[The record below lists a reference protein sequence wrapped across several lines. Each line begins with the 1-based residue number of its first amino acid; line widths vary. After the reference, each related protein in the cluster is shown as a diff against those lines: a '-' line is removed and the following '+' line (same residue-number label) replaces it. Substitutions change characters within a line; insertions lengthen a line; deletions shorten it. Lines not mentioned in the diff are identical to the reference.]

1 MDAAQIRELSDIAT
15 LRLQNKEG
23 TESSNKGGWLMISTI
38 LIEAWDLYAISFILL
53 FVKAEWSGI
62 NGFGGSSHYQWW
74 LWGLVTA
81 STQGGAIIGAWLG
94 GYIADQV
101 GRKKMFI
108 TTMILFIVFALLQGF
123 SMNIWY
129 LMIVRFLIGIPLG
142 ADIANGYA
150 YIMESMSKGKRE
162 IMGVR
167 WQFMFG
173 LGEVIAIVVVVIMYA
188 AGMYAHPDL
197 LWRIALALGAIPAV
211 IVLFA
216 RLKLPET
223 PLSLV
228 QRGHFHEAK
237 VASKELFDDSLDILP
252 DEDVK
257 IDRVKTGDFLKVIMS
272 DDTKRRGT
280 LYGWISNFCQGWEF
294 SGFGLYLPV
303 ILATFLSA
311 SGAGLLS
318 AKQAGDTSAL
328 VTNDAKPSIISWVMY
343 SHSITQV
350 NLITAAVYVVATIS
364 GFCAPYALK
373 KIKHQGVGLVG
384 FGMAFVG
391 LLGVAL
397 FMYLQGTSKSFGVAT
412 LFLVI
417 FLAILMWGHYWDAS
431 NGQTLVSLVAPPRF
445 KATASGFGYI
455 FVKLASFLGAFLF
468 PLIAGS
474 ATTAAQ
480 HPIRATLVVSIF
492 SLIGLLSALFILPGK
507 INKKDDLFG
516 YVEQETAAL
525 EAKAAA

>member
-1 MDAAQIRELSDIAT
+1 
-15 LRLQNKEG
+15 
-23 TESSNKGGWLMISTI
+23 MISTI
-38 LIEAWDLYAISFILL
+38 LIEAWDLYAISFVLL
-53 FVKAEWSGI
+53 FIKQEWSA
-62 NGFGGSSHYQWW
+62 GFGHPAYPWW

-81 STQGGAIIGAWLG
+81 STQGGAIIGSWLG

-108 TTMILFIVFALLQGF
+108 LTMILFIVLALIQGF

-129 LMIVRFLIGIPLG
+129 LMIVRFLLGIPLG

-150 YIMESMSKGKRE
+150 YIMESMPRGKRE
-162 IMGVR
+162 VMGTR

-173 LGEVIAIVVVVIMYA
+173 LGEVIVIAIVVVLYA

-237 VASKELFDDSLDILP
+237 IASKELFDDSLDMLP

-257 IDRVKTGDFLKVIMS
+257 IDRVKTGDFLKVIWA
-272 DDTKRRGT
+272 DKTKRRGT
-280 LYGWISNFCQGWEF
+280 WYGWISNFCQGWEF

-311 SGAGLLS
+311 SGAGFLKDS
-318 AKQAGDTSAL
+318 TVDPPAVTQA
-328 VTNDAKPSIISWVMY
+328 SWVQY
-343 SHSITQV
+343 SSSITTV

-364 GFCAPYALK
+364 GFVAPYALK
-373 KIKHQGVGLVG
+373 KINHHGIGIVG

-391 LLGVAL
+391 LMGVAL
-397 FMYLQGTSKSFGVAT
+397 FMYLQSKANDTRKAAGLGPSFGVAT
-412 LFLVI
+412 LFLVV
-417 FLAILMWGHYWDAS
+417 FLAVLMWGHYWDAS
-431 NGQTLVSLVAPPRF
+431 NGQTLVALVAPPRF
-445 KATASGFGYI
+445 KATASGFGYV

-468 PLIAGS
+468 PLIANTANPAAG
-474 ATTAAQ
+474 TTS
-480 HPIRATLVVSIF
+480 HPIRATLFVSIF
-492 SLIGLLSALFILPGK
+492 SLIGFLSALFILPK
-507 INKKDDLFG
+507 NMYG

-525 EAKAAA
+525 EAKANA

>member
-1 MDAAQIRELSDIAT
+1 
-15 LRLQNKEG
+15 
-23 TESSNKGGWLMISTI
+23 
-38 LIEAWDLYAISFILL
+38 
-53 FVKAEWSGI
+53 
-62 NGFGGSSHYQWW
+62 
-74 LWGLVTA
+74 
-81 STQGGAIIGAWLG
+81 
-94 GYIADQV
+94 
-101 GRKKMFI
+101 
-108 TTMILFIVFALLQGF
+108 
-123 SMNIWY
+123 
-129 LMIVRFLIGIPLG
+129 LG
-142 ADIANGYA
+142 A
-150 YIMESMSKGKRE
+150 
-162 IMGVR
+162 V
-167 WQFMFG
+167 
-173 LGEVIAIVVVVIMYA
+173 
-188 AGMYAHPDL
+188 
-197 LWRIALALGAIPAV
+197 PAV

-237 VASKELFDDSLDILP
+237 IASKELFDDSLDMLP

-257 IDRVKTGDFLKVIMS
+257 IDRVKTGDFLKVIWA
-272 DDTKRRGT
+272 DKTKRRST
-280 LYGWISNFCQGWEF
+280 WYGWISNFCQGWEF

-311 SGAGLLS
+311 SGAGLL
-318 AKQAGDTSAL
+318 ADAAGVD
-328 VTNDAKPSIISWVMY
+328 NPNKPSPVSWLLY
-343 SHSITQV
+343 SHSVTQV

-373 KIKHQGVGLVG
+373 KIKHQGVGFIG
-384 FGMAFVG
+384 FGMAFIG

-397 FMYLQGTSKSFGVAT
+397 FMFLQGQSKTFGVAT

-492 SLIGLLSALFILPGK
+492 SLIGLLSAIFILPGK
-507 INKKDDLFG
+507 LNKQNDLYG
-516 YVEQETAAL
+516 YVEQETADM
-525 EAKAAA
+525 EAKAGA

>member
-38 LIEAWDLYAISFILL
+38 LIESWDLYAISFILL

-62 NGFGGSSHYQWW
+62 NGFGGSSGYQWW

-81 STQGGAIIGAWLG
+81 STQLGAIIGAWLG

-108 TTMILFIVFALLQGF
+108 LTMILFIVFALLQGF

-173 LGEVIAIVVVVIMYA
+173 LGEVIAIVVVVILYA

-237 VASKELFDDSLDILP
+237 IASKELFDDSLDMLP

-257 IDRVKTGDFLKVIMS
+257 IDRVKTGDFLKVIMA
-272 DDTKRRGT
+272 DETKRRGT

-311 SGAGLLS
+311 SGAGLL
-318 AKQAGDTSAL
+318 ADKTAAVAT
-328 VTNDAKPSIISWVMY
+328 KPSPASWVLY
-343 SHSITQV
+343 SGSITQV

-364 GFCAPYALK
+364 GFFAPYALK
-373 KIKHQGVGLVG
+373 KIKHQGVGVVG

-397 FMYLQGTSKSFGVAT
+397 FMHLQGTSKTFGAAT

-445 KATASGFGYI
+445 KATASGFGYV

-474 ATTAAQ
+474 ATTSAQ

-507 INKKDDLFG
+507 FNKRDDLFG

-525 EAKAAA
+525 EAKANA

>member
-15 LRLQNKEG
+15 LRLQNKEN
-23 TESSNKGGWLMISTI
+23 TASSNKGGWLMISTI
-38 LIEAWDLYAISFILL
+38 LIEAWDLYAISFVLL
-53 FVKAEWSGI
+53 FIKQEWST
-62 NGFGGSSHYQWW
+62 GFGFPAYPWW

-81 STQGGAIIGAWLG
+81 STQLGAIFGAWLG

-108 TTMILFIVFALLQGF
+108 TTMILFIVLALIQGF

-129 LMIVRFLIGIPLG
+129 LMIVRFLIGLPLG

-162 IMGVR
+162 LMGVR

-173 LGEVIAIVVVVIMYA
+173 LGEVIVISIVVIMYA
-188 AGMYAHPDL
+188 AGMYAHPDT
-197 LWRIALALGAIPAV
+197 LWRIALALGCVPALV
-211 IVLFA
+211 VLFA

-228 QRGHFHEAK
+228 QRGRFHEAK
-237 VASKELFDDSLDILP
+237 LSSKELFDDSLDILP

-257 IDRVKTGDFLKVIMS
+257 IERVKTGDMLKVIWS
-272 DDTKRRGT
+272 DPTKRRASA
-280 LYGWISNFCQGWEF
+280 YGWISNFCQGWEF

-311 SGAGLLS
+311 SGAGFL
-318 AKQAGDTSAL
+318 KDENGK
-328 VTNDAKPSIISWVMY
+328 VTVETWVQY
-343 SHSITQV
+343 STSITQV
-350 NLITAAVYVVATIS
+350 NLITAGAYVVATIS
-364 GFCAPYALK
+364 GFLAPWALK
-373 KIKHQGVGLVG
+373 KLNHNGVGQVG

-391 LLGVAL
+391 LMGIAL
-397 FMYLQGTSKSFGVAT
+397 MMRLQGSSKTFGVAT
-412 LFLVI
+412 VFLVI
-417 FLAILMWGHYWDAS
+417 FLAVLMWGHYWDAS
-431 NGQTLVSLVAPPRF
+431 NGQTLVALVAPPRF
-445 KATASGFGYI
+445 KGTASGFGYI

-468 PLIAGS
+468 PLIANNYTSGL
-474 ATTAAQ
+474 TP

-492 SLIGLLSALFILPGK
+492 SMIGFLSATFIMPKNML
-507 INKKDDLFG
+507 G
-516 YVEQETAAL
+516 YVEQETAEL
-525 EAKAAA
+525 EAKATA

>member
-1 MDAAQIRELSDIAT
+1 
-15 LRLQNKEG
+15 
-23 TESSNKGGWLMISTI
+23 MISTI
-38 LIEAWDLYAISFILL
+38 LIEAWDLYAISFVLL
-53 FVKAEWSGI
+53 FIKQEWST
-62 NGFGGSSHYQWW
+62 GFGHPSYPWW

-81 STQGGAIIGAWLG
+81 STQAGAIIGAWLG
-94 GYIADQV
+94 GYIADQI

-108 TTMILFIVFALLQGF
+108 LTMILFIVFALLQGF

-129 LMIVRFLIGIPLG
+129 LMIIRFLIGIPLG

-162 IMGVR
+162 LMGVR

-173 LGEVIAIVVVVIMYA
+173 LGEVIAIVCVVIMYV
-188 AGMYAHPDL
+188 AGLYAHPDV
-197 LWRIALALGAIPAV
+197 LWRIALAMGAIPAV

-237 VASKELFDDSLDILP
+237 IASKELFDDPLDILP

-257 IDRVKTGDFLKVIMS
+257 IDRVKTGDFLHVIMA
-272 DDTKRRGT
+272 DKTKRNAT
-280 LYGWISNFCQGWEF
+280 FYGWISNFCQGWEF

-303 ILATFLSA
+303 ILVGLGLSGSAGFIKDA
-311 SGAGLLS
+311 SGA
-318 AKQAGDTSAL
+318 
-328 VTNDAKPSIISWVMY
+328 VTADSWVQY
-343 SHSITQV
+343 SGSITQV
-350 NLITAAVYVVATIS
+350 NLITAGVYVVATIS
-364 GFCAPYALK
+364 GFCAPYALRK
-373 KIKHQGVGLVG
+373 LNHHGVGTVG
-384 FGMAFVG
+384 FGMAFIG

-397 FMYLQGTSKSFGVAT
+397 CMFTHTAGNFDVAAF
-412 LFLVI
+412 FLI
-417 FLAILMWGHYWDAS
+417 LFLAILMWGHYWDAS

-455 FVKLASFLGAFLF
+455 FVKAASFLGAFLF
-468 PLIAGS
+468 PLIANNYTSGL
-474 ATTAAQ
+474 TN

-492 SLIGLLSALFILPGK
+492 SLIGLLSALFILPKGMY
-507 INKKDDLFG
+507 G
-516 YVEQETAAL
+516 YVEQETAAM
-525 EAKAAA
+525 EAKANA

>member
-1 MDAAQIRELSDIAT
+1 MDSAQLRELSDIAT
-15 LRLQNKEG
+15 LRLQNKDS
-23 TESSNKGGWLMISTI
+23 TASSNKGGWLMISTI
-38 LIEAWDLYAISFILL
+38 LIESWDLYAISFVLL
-53 FVKAEWSGI
+53 FIKAEWSGV
-62 NGFGGSSHYQWW
+62 NGFGGSSGYQWW

-81 STQGGAIIGAWLG
+81 ATQGGAIIGAWLG

-108 TTMILFIVFALLQGF
+108 LTMILFIVLAALQGF
-123 SMNIWY
+123 SINIWY

-162 IMGVR
+162 LMGVR

-173 LGEVIAIVVVVIMYA
+173 LGEVIVIAIVVILYA
-188 AGMYAHPDL
+188 AGLYSHPTV
-197 LWRIALALGAIPAV
+197 LWRLALALGAVPAI

-257 IDRVKTGDFLKVIMS
+257 IERVKTGDMLKVIFA
-272 DDTKRRGT
+272 DKTKRNAS
-280 LYGWISNFCQGWEF
+280 LHGWISNFCQGWEF

-318 AKQAGDTSAL
+318 AQAANDTSAL
-328 VTNDAKPSIISWVMY
+328 VTNPAKPSPASWIMY

-364 GFCAPYALK
+364 GFCVPYALK
-373 KIKHQGVGLVG
+373 KINHRGIGMVG

-391 LLGVAL
+391 LLGVAWM
-397 FMYLQGTSKSFGVAT
+397 MYVQGTSKTFGAPT

-417 FLAILMWGHYWDAS
+417 FLAVLMWGHYWDAS
-431 NGQTLVSLVAPPRF
+431 NGQTLVALVAPPRF
-445 KATASGFGYI
+445 KATASGFGYV

-492 SLIGLLSALFILPGK
+492 SLIGFLSATFILPKGMY
-507 INKKDDLFG
+507 G

-525 EAKAAA
+525 EAKANA